1 MNKKKEVV
9 VFVKNKLM
17 SIDTVIPILVEIKE
31 KFNISSIVVVFDEL
45 AHNGIKENVV
55 INDAINYV
63 GRELYVSRGSRNKI
77 TRKINIIVSLFILF
91 LKFIQGCKILHFG
104 ALDEKPLKVIGV
116 LFKKNIYLL
125 QSDSFKHTYE
135 DYNNIIGQKNKK
147 YTTPVGDNMVAFS
160 DIMPQ
165 LKIHGVDSKKIYHF
179 GPTRTRK
186 AWIDF
191 SKRHSSHY
199 FSTYHHDVDLSNGC
213 IVLILSLFGTNKKG
227 EGDGNSV
234 TISLFCETIDILS
247 NIGIPVL
254 LKPHVFT
261 DMKIVRNAISG
272 KTGFYI
278 TYLHPTILSLKAKA
292 FICNS
297 YSTTMADAHSL
308 GVTTIEYTDYP
319 KSVLLATGYK
329 SFGYQYIDYFIN
341 EDNKVFNETI
351 KYVLLNKDVVNN
363 YQGHD
368 RDNSGLLYNLS
379 T

>member
-1 MNKKKEVV
+1 
-9 VFVKNKLM
+9 M

-31 KFNISSIVVVFDEL
+31 KFNISSVIVVFDEL
-45 AHNGIKENVV
+45 AHKGIKENVV

-63 GRELYVSRGSRNKI
+63 GREFYVSRGSKNKI

-104 ALDEKPLKVIGV
+104 ALDEKPLKIIGV
-116 LFKKNIYLL
+116 LFKKNTYLL

-135 DYNNIIGQKNKK
+135 KYNNVIGQKNKK
-147 YTTPVGDNMVAFS
+147 YTTPVGDNIVAFS
-160 DIMPQ
+160 DTMPQ
-165 LKIHGVDSKKIYHF
+165 LKIHGINSKKIYHV

-191 SKRHSSHY
+191 SKRHSSYY
-199 FSTYHHDVDLSNGC
+199 FSEYHHDVALSNGC
-213 IVLILSLFGTNKKG
+213 IVLTLGFFGRNKKEDGDFGFVSRSLFY
-227 EGDGNSV
+227 
-234 TISLFCETIDILS
+234 ETIDMLS
-247 NIGIPVL
+247 DIDIPVL

-261 DMKIVRNAISG
+261 DMEIVRNAISG

-278 TYLHPTILSLKAKA
+278 TYLHPTVLSLKAKA
-292 FICNS
+292 FICNG

-319 KSVLLATGYK
+319 KNVLLATNHK

-341 EDNKVFNETI
+341 EDNKAFNETI
-351 KYVLLNKDVVNN
+351 KHVLSNKDVVNN
-363 YQGHD
+363 YPGHD
-368 RDNSGLLYNLS
+368 RDDSGLLYNLS

>member
-1 MNKKKEVV
+1 LSKNKEIV

-31 KFNISSIVVVFDEL
+31 KFNISSVIVVFDEL
-45 AHNGIKENVV
+45 AHKGIKENVV

-63 GRELYVSRGSRNKI
+63 GRELYASRGSKNKI
-77 TRKINIIVSLFILF
+77 TRKINIIFSLFILF

-104 ALDEKPLKVIGV
+104 VLDEKPLKVIGV
-116 LFKKNIYLL
+116 LFKKNTYLL

-135 DYNNIIGQKNKK
+135 KYNNVIGLNNKK
-147 YTTPVGDNMVAFS
+147 YTIPVGDNMVAFS
-160 DIMPQ
+160 DTMPQ
-165 LKIHGVDSKKIYHF
+165 LKLRGVDSKKIYHF

-191 SKRHSSHY
+191 SQRHSSYY
-199 FSTYHHDVDLSNGC
+199 FSEYHHDVDLSNGC
-213 IVLILSLFGTNKKG
+213 IVLILSFFGAGKKEDKG
-227 EGDGNSV
+227 HSV
-234 TISLFCETIDILS
+234 TISLFYETIDMLS
-247 NIGIPVL
+247 DIDIPVL

-261 DMKIVRNAISG
+261 DMEIVRNAVSG

-278 TYLHPTILSLKAKA
+278 TYLHPTVLSLKAKA

-319 KSVLLATGYK
+319 QNVLLANNHK

-341 EDNKVFNETI
+341 EDNKAFDETI
-351 KYVLLNKDVVNN
+351 KHILSNKDVINN

-368 RDNSGLLYNLS
+368 RDDSGLLYNLS